1 MNIYLATNN
10 SHKKHEMEQICSDF
24 TILTPSDKNIVFDPE
39 ETGSTFMEN
48 SLIKAK
54 TLWEIVKQPVIAD
67 DSGICVDCL
76 DGRPGI
82 FSARYSGLKQNIDG
96 HKLSSTEQNTLLIEE
111 VNETLKKQN
120 KDILDNNNRT
130 CRYTCAIVFYY
141 GLDRFLCAQETLE
154 GVLLTDI
161 TKSQGINGF
170 GYDPIVFLPEYNKTV
185 AQISEAEKNLISHRA
200 KATKSVISAI
210 KDIIF

>member
-1 MNIYLATNN
+1 MIIYLATNN
-10 SHKKHEMEQICSDF
+10 AHKKHEMEQICSDF
-24 TILTPSDKNIVFDPE
+24 TILTPSDKNIIFDPE

-54 TLWEIVKQPVIAD
+54 TLWKIVKQPVIAD

-76 DGRPGI
+76 NGRPGI

-96 HKLSSTEQNTLLIEE
+96 HKLSSTEQNALLIEE

-120 KDILDNNNRT
+120 KDISDNKNRT

-141 GLDRFLCAQETLE
+141 GLDRFFCAQETLE

-161 TKSQGINGF
+161 NKSQGINGF

-210 KDIIF
+210 KDIVF